1 MQAQTQNI
9 FSALELFS
17 RLMGRNTLDKVEVK
31 NSLEFKQPKMHYGIS
46 FSLRTLLQ
54 YRQSKRRQMW
64 ILPVTITLRMKAA
77 KRSSARNKHRTR
89 DRLCCCM
96 SCLLMFRLTA
106 CRRMACNIHA
116 SKWSPRSMDRSSR
129 ERVRFLLIS
138 YEVDWLH
145 SLNEGSVFDM
155 KNHFCR
161 SFEKIGKKCRCQSSA
176 SHITWHFVQPDANEV
191 DGSRTD
197 RK

>member
-1 MQAQTQNI
+1 MHLRLMQAQTQNI
-9 FSALELFS
+9 FSALKLFS
-17 RLMGRNTLDKVEVK
+17 RLTERNTLDKVEVK
-31 NSLEFKQPKMHYGIS
+31 NSLGFKQPKMHYGIS

-129 ERVRFLLIS
+129 ERVRFSAIS
-138 YEVDWLH
+138 DEVH
-145 SLNEGSVFDM
+145 RVPS
-155 KNHFCR
+155 
-161 SFEKIGKKCRCQSSA
+161 
-176 SHITWHFVQPDANEV
+176 
-191 DGSRTD
+191 
-197 RK
+197 